1 MASASMTQEQTQ
13 ESDEVLA
20 TAARMGDHRAFSLL
34 MQRYRPL
41 AFAYANATLHHK
53 EEAEDAV
60 QEAFLRAFQ
69 SLPKIR
75 ISATWSK
82 WLMQILRNHC
92 IDILRHRKCVQ
103 VQPLLESLPDLS
115 DSPEWLAL
123 SGERKERLHIALK
136 GLAEKYRVVLL
147 MRYSSGLS
155 YKEIALALDIPES
168 TVTGRVAGGLR
179 ILRERFRRE
188 GLL

>member
-1 MASASMTQEQTQ
+1 MTSASMTQEQTQ
-13 ESDEVLA
+13 ESDEVLVM
-20 TAARMGDHRAFSLL
+20 AARMGDRRAFNLL
-34 MQRYRPL
+34 MQRYRPI
-41 AFAYANATLHHK
+41 AFAYANATLRHK

-75 ISATWSK
+75 VNATWSK

-103 VQPLLESLPDLS
+103 IQPLLDSLPDLG
-115 DSPEWLAL
+115 DSPEWAVLKE
-123 SGERKERLHIALK
+123 ERKEKLRIVID
-136 GLAEKYRVVLL
+136 GLAEKYQIALL
-147 MRYSSGLS
+147 MHYASGRT

-168 TVTGRVAGGLR
+168 TVTGRIAGGLR